1 MQEIEVKILEIDVG
15 AVRKTLLGL
24 SAKKILDDQLSYEIL
39 DDKEHSLFKEKK
51 LLRVRKSKSEAHLCF
66 KSKAKKGKLRE
77 AEETEVK
84 IDNYEDTIKILKELG
99 FITKHKGKKHR
110 ESYKL
115 GKVRYEI
122 DTMPGIPTFLEIE
135 ADNEKDLIQGI
146 KKVGFKLEDVTTMN
160 GHDIIEH
167 YRNHKKAKND

>member
-1 MQEIEVKILEIDVG
+1 MQEIEVKILEIDVD
-15 AVRKTLLGL
+15 AVRKTLLDLG
-24 SAKKILDDQLSYEIL
+24 AKKILDDELSYEIL
-39 DDKEHSLFKEKK
+39 DDREQNLFKEKK

-66 KSKAKKGKLRE
+66 KSKAKKGKLRQ

-84 IDNYEDTIKILKELG
+84 IDNYDDTIKILNELG

-115 GKVRYEI
+115 DKARYEI

-135 ADNEKDLIQGI
+135 ADNEDDLIKGI
-146 KKVGFKLEDVTTMN
+146 EKIGFKLEDATTMN
-160 GHDIIEH
+160 GHDVIEH
-167 YRNHKKAKND
+167 YRNQK

>member
-1 MQEIEVKILEIDVG
+1 MQEIEVKILEIDVDSI
-15 AVRKTLLGL
+15 RKKLLGL
-24 SAKKILDDQLSYEIL
+24 GAKKILDDELSYVIL
-39 DDKEHSLFKEKK
+39 DDKDHSLFKEKK
-51 LLRVRKSKSEAHLCF
+51 LLRVRKSKNAAHLCF

-84 IDNYEDTIKILKELG
+84 IDDYEDTIKILNELG
-99 FITKHKGKKHR
+99 FVTKHKGKKHR

-115 GKVRYEI
+115 GKVRYEL

-160 GHDIIEH
+160 GHDVIEY
-167 YRNHKKAKND
+167 YRNKK